1 MQALGGPAAAAAA
14 VGAVCAPPPSAANSS
29 HSNHSSLPFVSNH
42 QEAATED
49 HEEEAEDEC
58 CCTAE
63 IRPIASLEDFLSRM
77 EELSGL
83 RRELVPL
90 FLSLPSCSTW
100 ATEERETAGARP
112 RRRAQRK
119 ALRTMRELLAALQAI
134 PEDEDGFKALPMSDG
149 SSSAEEDNCKENK
162 TFDDSKQKQLLQP
175 LLQLQPHSKVVRRS
189 FGYTIAEL
197 LKDIYFVLNGEDA
210 LINDYFPKLHPN
222 FTNEVHS
229 VVSMLQRATKS
240 NDPQDQP
247 IPFQCFVT
255 DRDGTINN
263 YCATYNS
270 SFQSLYNAVFL
281 SRFVLPSSAPEHINT
296 NDNANNVQKQQ
307 TKTKKKV
314 IHPIIM
320 TSAPLS
326 GLCAVS
332 VNPSH
337 SMIYAGS
344 KGREFLDLSG
354 RLHKSFID
362 PRKQRLLDKLNAKL
376 EALVA
381 LPQYEKFTM
390 IGSGLQEK
398 FGQTTIARQDTNR
411 SVPVEESLAWLSTVR
426 QVVDL
431 VELEEAEAKEQR
443 QPLSNHKSDKE
454 EAEEEEAEGQEE
466 AERNKTRPQD
476 HQKNFM
482 IEDTGLD
489 IEIILTIEDNSNA
502 SVVRD
507 FHKGDG
513 LAFLCEELGLSMQ
526 RGPHLVCGDTS
537 SDVPML
543 EEALR
548 HCPRQTFAVFVT
560 KEEAL
565 RRRVREA
572 FLKQRREEEG
582 QREEN
587 VVFVSEPDVLVTA
600 LNVFARLH

>member
-1 MQALGGPAAAAAA
+1 MQALGGPAAA
-14 VGAVCAPPPSAANSS
+14 VGAVCAPPSAANS
-29 HSNHSSLPFVSNH
+29 HSIHSSLPLVSNQHPH

-49 HEEEAEDEC
+49 HEEEEDDEC
-58 CCTAE
+58 CCTAAE
-63 IRPIASLEDFLSRM
+63 VRPIASLEDFLSRM

-119 ALRTMRELLAALQAI
+119 ALRAMRELLAALQAI

-162 TFDDSKQKQLLQP
+162 VDDSKQKQLLQP

-197 LKDIYFVLNGEDA
+197 LKDIHFVLNGEDA

-229 VVSMLQRATKS
+229 VVSMLQRATQS

-281 SRFVLPSSAPEHINT
+281 SRFVLPSSSAPEHINT

-426 QVVDL
+426 QVVDQ
-431 VELEEAEAKEQR
+431 VELEEAEAKAKEQC
-443 QPLSNHKSDKE
+443 QPLFDHKE
-454 EAEEEEAEGQEE
+454 EVEEEAEGQEE
-466 AERNKTRPQD
+466 AERNKTRPQG

-572 FLKQRREEEG
+572 FFKQRREEEEG
-582 QREEN
+582 EREEN

-600 LNVFARLH
+600 LNVFARL